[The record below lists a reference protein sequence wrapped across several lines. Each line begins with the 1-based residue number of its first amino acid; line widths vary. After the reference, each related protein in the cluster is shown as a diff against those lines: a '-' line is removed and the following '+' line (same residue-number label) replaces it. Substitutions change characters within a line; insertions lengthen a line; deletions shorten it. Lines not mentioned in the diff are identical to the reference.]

1 MKKEKYIEEKYSE
14 SKAGSKKKLIAYVV
28 NMPLPNGKK
37 YYVRFKL
44 EDYVSQSAAYKA
56 AIKARDEEVMLI
68 RRAEEGLYSFS
79 DYTVQDLFDMI
90 PENFDRRLKT
100 YISYEKMYN
109 KYIRNLYGSH
119 NIKTIKEGDILKT
132 LQNCA
137 SQCGANYVSKLK
149 SVWKKI
155 YIVGQRKRVVQS
167 DLSHL
172 VDNPRSEIVTER
184 SMNEQNITE
193 EEFELFCQAMS
204 EYGHYLPS
212 EKEKIYNRNI
222 MLYMLKLMRI
232 IGIRSQEARAL
243 RRENFNLVET
253 EIMDG
258 NGNAKRTRLAYVCI
272 RKSIGSSRTELV
284 AEVSTKTPQSVRD
297 IPVTGDGVKLIEE
310 ILAYSK
316 HDLIFADYNGNPFST
331 EDFSDYLYRVSR
343 SCGIKVYSL
352 LMRKA
357 FSADLYREKE
367 NPASIKKLMGHKKE
381 DMSLNAY
388 ASASREELIN
398 ATMNRKFKK

>member
-1 MKKEKYIEEKYSE
+1 MFPRDHNKRAMDSQKPTMLFCLSLPHLLNLSMRRSGSARQKGLPSQKLMVSIKEESGKTSTEMSSCPYIIS
-14 SKAGSKKKLIAYVV
+14 G
-28 NMPLPNGKK
+28 NP
-37 YYVRFKL
+37 
-44 EDYVSQSAAYKA
+44 
-56 AIKARDEEVMLI
+56 RD
-68 RRAEEGLYSFS
+68 
-79 DYTVQDLFDMI
+79 
-90 PENFDRRLKT
+90 
-100 YISYEKMYN
+100 
-109 KYIRNLYGSH
+109 LYGSY
-119 NIKTIKEGDILKT
+119 NIKDIREADILKT

-155 YIVGQRKRVVQS
+155 YIVGQRKRVVQT

-172 VDNPRSEIVTER
+172 VENPRSEIVTER
-184 SMNEQNITE
+184 SLNEQNITE

-232 IGIRSQEARAL
+232 IGIRSQEVRAL

-272 RKSIGSSRTELV
+272 KKSIGSSRTELV

-316 HDLIFADYNGNPFST
+316 HDLVFADYNGDPFST
-331 EDFSDYLYRVSR
+331 GDFSDYLYRVSR

-352 LMRKA
+352 LMRKS

-367 NPASIKKLMGHKKE
+367 NPASIKRLMGHKKE